1 MVVTRSRGMRT
12 RLISVVVI
20 SRVGTKVQTSSSSTA
35 PPPRDLVV
43 VVVVRVLERVA
54 VRFGAFSGGRGR
66 QPTCSLLRRHST
78 QAGAHCV
85 SATQTQPWL
94 GSLYQRP

>member
-1 MVVTRSRGMRT
+1 MTRSRGTRT

-35 PPPRDLVV
+35 LPPRDRVV
-43 VVVVRVLERVA
+43 VVVVLVLERVA
-54 VRFGAFSGGRGR
+54 TRFGAFWGGRGR